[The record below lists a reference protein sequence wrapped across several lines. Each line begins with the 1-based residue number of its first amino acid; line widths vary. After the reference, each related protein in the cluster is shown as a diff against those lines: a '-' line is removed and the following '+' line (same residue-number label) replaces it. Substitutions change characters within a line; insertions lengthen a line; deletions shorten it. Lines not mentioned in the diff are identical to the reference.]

1 MSDGTAKFPCV
12 FALIYVV
19 PLFYRAESFLKRHQ
33 VYLPILLTLTPEMI
47 IQEPVPD
54 RVERERA
61 EFCCACGNQ
70 TSKLEP

>member
-1 MSDGTAKFPCV
+1 MGYGTAKFPCV

-19 PLFYRAESFLKRHQ
+19 PLFYRSESFLKRHQ
-33 VYLPILLTLTPEMI
+33 VYLRILLTLTPEMI

-54 RVERERA
+54 RVEREQV

>member
-1 MSDGTAKFPCV
+1 MGDGTAKFPCV

-33 VYLPILLTLTPEMI
+33 VYLRILLTLTPEMI

-54 RVERERA
+54 RVEREQV

>member
-1 MSDGTAKFPCV
+1 MEMGDGTAKFPCV

-33 VYLPILLTLTPEMI
+33 VYLRILLTLTAERL

-54 RVERERA
+54 RVEREQVDSVVPAVTKRA
-61 EFCCACGNQ
+61 N
-70 TSKLEP
+70 